1 MSDYKKLEEIVEQNK
16 PEMIFHLAAQP
27 IVRESY
33 DNPVYTMNT
42 NVM

>member
-1 MSDYKKLEEIVEQNK
+1 MEQVVEEYK